1 MTFSGT
7 NLTLTPT
14 FLCRKSILI
23 LTDHFAKSHW
33 CRWEM
38 NLVQCRLFEQTRDDL
53 ILVKLGKIRSR
64 HLTPTIRYL
73 MRTRI
78 YIEWGPSAQQQLL
91 FWERLRTA
99 LKKPGGTPELPRTV

>member
-1 MTFSGT
+1 
-7 NLTLTPT
+7 
-14 FLCRKSILI
+14 
-23 LTDHFAKSHW
+23 
-33 CRWEM
+33 M

-53 ILVKLGKIRSR
+53 IIVKLGKIRSR

-91 FWERLRTA
+91 FWERLKTA